1 MVTGGL
7 RLNTWFPDPNGS
19 LCPRTEPY
27 VFVSAG
33 FENGDNTGLST
44 ELLTDGKG
52 EYIDL
57 GASSEKLAPI
67 TIGSPIKV
75 PEVNQDSVSELDN
88 LKITVSDAL
97 DTSGI
102 TSQVSFGQLG
112 QKSISSPGY

>member
-1 MVTGGL
+1 M
-7 RLNTWFPDPNGS
+7 
-19 LCPRTEPY
+19 CPRTEPY

-33 FENGDNTGLST
+33 FGIGDNSGLST
-44 ELLTDGKG
+44 DLLTDGKS

-57 GASSEKLAPI
+57 GANSENLAPL
-67 TIGSPIKV
+67 TIASSVKV

-88 LKITVSDAL
+88 LKVTVSDSL